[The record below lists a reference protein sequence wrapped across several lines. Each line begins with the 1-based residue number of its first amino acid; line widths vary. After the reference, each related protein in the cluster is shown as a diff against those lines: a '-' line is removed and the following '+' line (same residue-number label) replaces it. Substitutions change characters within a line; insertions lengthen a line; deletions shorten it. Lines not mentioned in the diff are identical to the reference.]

1 MTGYINKSGKN
12 KITMS
17 LMVKQTTFTKLQQ
30 NIEKKLKD

>member
-12 KITMS
+12 KMS
-17 LMVKQTTFTKLQQ
+17 LMVKETTFRKLQQ